1 MLLVDLPDDEG
12 ARAACLQELLIAHAT
27 GGPANNGDYVELRR
41 GFLEDAG
48 AGRFLPQFVRSC
60 PDLASFWG
68 WIKVAEPTY
77 AARRELIWRAFVPL
91 LDHLESAD
99 RPPSPEPSPLAGPI
113 SLETAAV
120 RAAWERALA
129 RSQSDPEGAILA
141 AHTLIEGMCRRVL
154 YDAGASYGRK
164 DELPK
169 LYGRAAKALKIGPS
183 HRARKA
189 MRPVF
194 EGCTDVVLGLLTLP
208 AGDRDSPRRGGKKPI
223 RAAPRHAQ
231 LAVNLAGAL
240 ALFLAETWEARRRG

>member
-1 MLLVDLPDDEG
+1 MLLVDLPDDEA

-27 GGPANNGDYVELRR
+27 GGPASNGDYVELRR
-41 GFLEDAG
+41 GLLEDAG

-77 AARRELIWRAFVPL
+77 AGRRELIWRAFVPL

-99 RPPSPEPSPLAGPI
+99 RPSPEPAPMTGPI

-120 RAAWERALA
+120 RAAWERALG
-129 RSQSDPEGAILA
+129 RSLSDPDGAIMA
-141 AHTLIEGMCRRVL
+141 AHTLIEGLCRRVL
-154 YDAGASYGRK
+154 DDAGASWGRK
-164 DELPK
+164 DDLPK
-169 LYGRAAKALKIGPS
+169 LYGKAAKVLKIGPS

-194 EGCTDVVLGLLTLP
+194 EGCTDVVLGLLALP
-208 AGDRDSPRRGGKKPI
+208 VGDRDPSRRGGKKPV